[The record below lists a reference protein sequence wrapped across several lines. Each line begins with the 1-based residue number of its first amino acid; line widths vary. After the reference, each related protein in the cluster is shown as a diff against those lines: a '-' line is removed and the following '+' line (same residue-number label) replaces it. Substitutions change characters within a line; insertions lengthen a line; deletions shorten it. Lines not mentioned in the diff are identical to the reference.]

1 MGGGIAKE
9 GPGRGRT
16 LVVSREGKIVA
27 EAGSGT
33 GGRWGC
39 EAAQLERRP
48 LRRAQGP
55 AGNGVLSQVCRES
68 LLSLVGQHGAII
80 IILDI
85 DIDMILDIDMVVHAV
100 YP

>member
-55 AGNGVLSQVCRES
+55 AGNGVVRLRWQEGWGGGGR
-68 LLSLVGQHGAII
+68 QRN
-80 IILDI
+80 
-85 DIDMILDIDMVVHAV
+85 
-100 YP
+100 